1 MDKKDLRQIIFS
13 SAAYSLSSILGPLL
27 ILGVPAYFLDT
38 FLGTKPVIM
47 LVAVFIAFIM
57 TNILLFK
64 KVKKISYL
72 IESSFPPKDLKDKE
86 GQDVNIDQGEIVKE
100 AKAEEGA
107 AKDNSSQV

>member
-38 FLGTKPVIM
+38 FLGTRPIIM
-47 LVAVFIAFIM
+47 LVSVFIAFIM

-64 KVKKISYL
+64 KVQKINHL
-72 IESSFPPKDLKDKE
+72 IATKFPPKKSRNKVE
-86 GQDVNIDQGEIVKE
+86 GGDNIDQESKTEGQKE
-100 AKAEEGA
+100 VP
-107 AKDNSSQV
+107 SQE

>member
-38 FLGTKPVIM
+38 FLGTRPIIM
-47 LVAVFIAFIM
+47 LVSVFIAFIM

-64 KVKKISYL
+64 KVQQINHL
-72 IESSFPPKDLKDKE
+72 IETKFPPKKLKNKD
-86 GQDVNIDQGEIVKE
+86 GQDAKLDQENKTEEAIDGSPQL
-100 AKAEEGA
+100 
-107 AKDNSSQV
+107 

>member
-38 FLGTKPVIM
+38 FLGTRPIIM
-47 LVAVFIAFIM
+47 LVSVFIAFIM

-64 KVKKISYL
+64 KVQKISHL
-72 IESSFPPKDLKDKE
+72 IETSFPPKKSENKVEGDNKVDQESKIESPKE
-86 GQDVNIDQGEIVKE
+86 V
-100 AKAEEGA
+100 A
-107 AKDNSSQV
+107 SQE